1 MKKVIIILL
10 VIQTQWSF
18 SQKIK
23 VLDMNQTIQA
33 SPKKNTTEKKQKR
46 KSQKVRGLYFLHP
59 QFDTQTVTYIAKYQF
74 DQNNQTSYHIEKV
87 LAAIQR
93 LANKHQGNAFKL
105 VDHKINPQKR
115 QIDFL
120 EIEIYRIDEA
130 AFEKNLALIPKNT
143 VFIMGN
149 LKGKSTKKIKV
160 NNQRRTIPPFTC
172 LTLQAPLGEYI
183 KINVGGIFGQ
193 TGHIKSRKDK
203 PSQFFSFS
211 NFGIAP
217 GAPITRSVGVTIN
230 TGRFYP
236 MEPSYGYFL
245 SLMLPQETLKL

>member
-1 MKKVIIILL
+1 M
-10 VIQTQWSF
+10 IQTQWSF

-23 VLDMNQTIQA
+23 VLDMHQTTQT
-33 SPKKNTTEKKQKR
+33 NTTEKNTKGKTTTR
-46 KSQKVRGLYFLHP
+46 KKKSQKVRGLYFLHP

-74 DQNNQTSYHIEKV
+74 EQNTKTNYNIEKV
-87 LAAIQR
+87 LSAIQR

-105 VDHKINPQKR
+105 IDHKVNSQKR

-120 EIEIYRIDEA
+120 EIEIYRINEV
-130 AFEKNLALIPKNT
+130 AFEKNLSFIPKNT
-143 VFIMGN
+143 VFIMGS
-149 LKGKSTKKIKV
+149 LKGKSKKKVKV
-160 NNQRRTIPPFTC
+160 NNQRKTILPFTC
-172 LTLQAPLGEYI
+172 LALQAPLGDYI
-183 KINVGGIFGQ
+183 KINVGGLFGQ

-203 PSQFFSFS
+203 PSQFLSFS

-217 GAPITRSVGVTIN
+217 STPINRSVGVTIN

-245 SLMLPQETLKL
+245 SLILPQEKLKL